1 MPDIHVPNLDEHAH
15 AGKSFLKIAL
25 EVLLIGTGVFLGLM
39 GEQWRESRHHRELAE
54 SALHRFRTEIEANRK
69 AVADVKDY
77 HVQLR
82 KEIEAYLAATPK
94 DRTTNSIHMRGVRP
108 AFIEQTAWELAVA
121 TQALTYMDQELAF
134 ALSRMH
140 LYEQVYLQLTQGM
153 LQAMYLR
160 PPDENPVAFF
170 TILDVYFADTTGGEP
185 KLIDMYD
192 DAVKQ
197 IDRALSR

>member
-1 MPDIHVPNLDEHAH
+1 VPDIHVPNLDEHAH

-69 AVADVKDY
+69 AVAD
-77 HVQLR
+77 
-82 KEIEAYLAATPK
+82 PK

-170 TILDVYFADTTGGEP
+170 TMLDVYFADTTGGEP